1 MLQSAEDLPQLES
14 LESKV
19 ASTVPL
25 DPHQRAQIVQYQ
37 QEEKKKQK

>member
-1 MLQSAEDLPQLES
+1 MLQNAEDLPQLES

-19 ASTVPL
+19 APTEVL
-25 DPHQRAQIVQYQ
+25 DPHQRAQILQHQ